1 MRFDVK
7 LGFAHSILATTPC
20 RALITLSLLWNPVW
34 AQETSVEL
42 PELVEEKR
50 VVLPA
55 RPPLPLQGRAEGLPG
70 LLQRVLPYDP
80 QVRLAKLQLE
90 VATER
95 RTQARSRLGP
105 NLGVGVTY
113 GRAAEQEFGTPVD
126 RRTDRSEATLRWNL
140 YNYGNDAAEWRA
152 AATDESAAAQDLR
165 RAQEEVAQ
173 RIAEVYLDVLRLQE
187 LLVVSGQRI
196 AEVQRLLQQTR
207 RQNELG
213 KLSDADI
220 LQAESSALDAQISH
234 QSVAAD
240 LDAARLKLSSFAGA
254 QSPAELGP
262 VEPFAIRKVAPANGA
277 IESGNTTGALQAAQ
291 QRALA
296 ARERVR
302 PSESLLAPR
311 IDLELRKQL
320 SNRTAP
326 RNSTEQQQLWQ
337 LTARWDFPLGGELQS
352 RRTET
357 ERRAEIA
364 ETEALRI
371 ARNVSAER
379 SVVTVQLL
387 NAEQAIE
394 QLDKQITQYN
404 GLIRAGDLQYDAGR
418 RSLTQLIQ
426 LRESRFNVEQRKSEQ
441 LGRLRRAQLSEL
453 ALSGDLLSTLGVI
466 DLTPSTASAN

>member
-1 MRFDVK
+1 
-7 LGFAHSILATTPC
+7 
-20 RALITLSLLWNPVW
+20 
-34 AQETSVEL
+34 
-42 PELVEEKR
+42 
-50 VVLPA
+50 
-55 RPPLPLQGRAEGLPG
+55 
-70 LLQRVLPYDP
+70 
-80 QVRLAKLQLE
+80 
-90 VATER
+90 
-95 RTQARSRLGP
+95 
-105 NLGVGVTY
+105 
-113 GRAAEQEFGTPVD
+113 
-126 RRTDRSEATLRWNL
+126 
-140 YNYGNDAAEWRA
+140 
-152 AATDESAAAQDLR
+152 
-165 RAQEEVAQ
+165 
-173 RIAEVYLDVLRLQE
+173 
-187 LLVVSGQRI
+187 
-196 AEVQRLLQQTR
+196 
-207 RQNELG
+207 LG